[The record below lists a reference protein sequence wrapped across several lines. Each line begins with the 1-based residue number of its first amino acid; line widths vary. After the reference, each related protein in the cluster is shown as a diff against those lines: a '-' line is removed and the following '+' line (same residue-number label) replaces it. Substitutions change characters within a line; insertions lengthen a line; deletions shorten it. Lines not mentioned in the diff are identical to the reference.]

1 MLDCVDGGGRAS
13 KRWWFSSRSFATS
26 LRNLTPPPFPLFP
39 SPRRMPLPSPS
50 DQLALYTG
58 TLTALT
64 SSTSSGDL
72 VGLCVGSSFLQ
83 LKPKQAKVLL
93 AGETQRALLALN
105 EEG

>member
-1 MLDCVDGGGRAS
+1 MVFRVDAGVEVQRC
-13 KRWWFSSRSFATS
+13 RLEIS
-26 LRNLTPPPFPLFP
+26 LPPLLPLFLF
-39 SPRRMPLPSPS
+39 PRRMPLPSPS